1 MRDRLERLAP
11 RAAVAALVLV
21 PAVAFGLARPVR
33 VAERRAEAA
42 SERAG
47 DRQVV
52 TRRFIPRDQQVGR
65 YQYVP
70 FDVPAGT
77 SRIVVGYRYDR
88 RDGANV
94 VDLGVFE
101 PGPLAPGSRSFRGWS
116 GGGRESVT
124 IAVDRAT
131 PGYWP
136 GPIPAGRWHV
146 MLGLY
151 KVAPEG
157 VEVEIA
163 VETSADP
170 GAAGPPRL
178 APRPPEPL
186 RRGAAWYAGALHA
199 HTVHSDGALT
209 LQELADTARRERLDF
224 LAITDHNNTAHQVE
238 PVDAPGLLL
247 ITGEEVTT
255 PGGHFNVWGLAGERA
270 YVDFRVAAGDP
281 AIQSLAAGA
290 RQRGALVSIN
300 HPFASCFGC
309 PWTHPIPDALDAI
322 EISEERPEARLQAM
336 ALWDVLLRQGR
347 RVAAVATSDWHRG
360 PAPLGAPAVRVFA
373 PELSATA
380 ILDGIREGRVVVVA
394 SAALPA
400 PILTVR
406 AGEAAAGVGGRIRA
420 KAGEAIQVD
429 VEGAPEY
436 DGARADLLWNGEV
449 VASNVLAA
457 RGGARFERHAATPGY
472 LRVHLFA
479 PDGTLLALTNPVYVE
494 VAAP

>member
-1 MRDRLERLAP
+1 MRDRLAMAVP

-21 PAVAFGLARPVR
+21 PAVAAGIARRPAGPDR
-33 VAERRAEAA
+33 PAGAA
-42 SERAG
+42 LGRTG

-52 TRRFIPRDQQVGR
+52 TRRFTARDQQVGR

-77 SRIVVGYRYDR
+77 SRVVVAYRYDR

-94 VDLGVFE
+94 VDLGLFE

-116 GGGRESVT
+116 GGGRDTVT

-136 GPIPAGRWHV
+136 GPIPPGRWHV

-151 KVAPEG
+151 KVVPEG
-157 VEVEIA
+157 VDVEVT

-170 GAAGPPRL
+170 STAGPPAL
-178 APRPPEPL
+178 APRPREPL
-186 RRGAAWYAGALHA
+186 RPGAAWYAGALHA
-199 HTVHSDGALT
+199 HTIHSDGALAP
-209 LQELADTARRERLDF
+209 QELADMARRERLDF
-224 LAITDHNNTAHQVE
+224 LAITDHNNTAHQLE
-238 PVDAPGLLL
+238 TIDAPGLLL

-281 AIQSLAAGA
+281 AIHALAAGV

-300 HPFASCFGC
+300 HPFASCAGC

-373 PELSATA
+373 PELSAPA

-394 SAALPA
+394 SASLPA
-400 PILTVR
+400 PILSVR
-406 AGEAAAGVGGRIRA
+406 AGAVTAGVGGRLRA
-420 KAGEAIQVD
+420 SAGEPIQID
-429 VEGAPEY
+429 LQGAPEY
-436 DGARADLLWNGEV
+436 DGARVDLLWNGEV
-449 VASNVLAA
+449 VASGVLPA
-457 RGGARFERHAATPGY
+457 RGGARFERHAATSGY
-472 LRVHLFA
+472 LRVHLLA
-479 PDGTLLALTNPVYVE
+479 ADGTLLALTTPIYVE
-494 VAAP
+494 VVAP